1 MCEVWL
7 ASRLRSDF
15 KISSNQVL
23 QSLDRE
29 LNILGSSFGLVCF
42 PFASYAGVDLGGGG
56 RGCAPHAPRD
66 DLPLSHTTGIL
77 PKKILG
83 GLLVLK

>member
-42 PFASYAGVDLGGGG
+42 PFASYAGVDLGGGNACTLVPTVFRWHG
-56 RGCAPHAPRD
+56 KMEFKCH
-66 DLPLSHTTGIL
+66 LHFSFSHDIE
-77 PKKILG
+77 KQI
-83 GLLVLK
+83 